1 MPRCTHYPGTT
12 RAVWAWGS
20 TGEEQWNP
28 DMVIGVDWKSLTYT
42 GLLPITTDFFP
53 DGQTLADNY
62 LMNDHSVGCGCVLL
76 TELVADSAGHI
87 ANRATLVAHVSGRQR
102 LSTCHLRRVDLSTAD

>member
-1 MPRCTHYPGTT
+1 MLHSTHYPGTT

-62 LMNDHSVGCGCVLL
+62 LMNDHSVGCRSVHLEKIG
-76 TELVADSAGHI
+76 ADSPGHI
-87 ANRATLVAHVSGRQR
+87 ANRAALVAHVSDWQR
-102 LSTCHLRRVDLSTAD
+102 LSTCHLRRVDLPKAD